1 MRYEEA
7 AALLEK
13 YWAAETTLEEE
24 RALGEYFRQ
33 TVIDERLAAYR
44 DVFVYFEK
52 ESERVPGEG
61 LEARILKALKREE
74 RKPLVRKMVYY
85 SAVAAVLAGLAFL
98 VVYRTPLRA
107 PKADLVAHA
116 PFGGAANPSGATPAD
131 GGAAH
136 EAGALPADSQAGGV
150 ITPSGAGRY
159 AVKDTYQD
167 PREALAAVQKALLR
181 VSRKMNRGKD
191 IAQRP
196 LDKLNDSWTKAMTD

>member
-1 MRYEEA
+1 MKYEEA

-24 RALGEYFRQ
+24 KALAEYFRQ
-33 TVIDERLAAYR
+33 PVIDERLAAYR

-74 RKPLVRKMVYY
+74 RRPLVRKMVYY
-85 SAVAAVLAGLAFL
+85 AAVAAVLAGLAFL
-98 VVYRTPLRA
+98 VVYQAPWRA
-107 PKADLVAHA
+107 PKAEASVHA
-116 PFGGAANPSGATPAD
+116 PSGGATTSGVTAAD

-136 EAGALPADSQAGGV
+136 EAGALPADSQAGGAV
-150 ITPSGAGRY
+150 TASGASRY